1 MPQAAPPAPEAKCL
15 SLNSGQIRNDYRPNV
30 CCLSWTCLREEDQH
44 LLDWVDGSG
53 VTPGAE
59 VGAQGIAE
67 KAFQETEL

>member
-1 MPQAAPPAPEAKCL
+1 
-15 SLNSGQIRNDYRPNV
+15 
-30 CCLSWTCLREEDQH
+30 LREEDQH